1 MEILLVIKLNQ
12 EYFVAVKYNKKVRNS
27 FVNLFL
33 SEFSFLIMFY
43 NKLLLKKTVFNW
55 SIKKNIRIIIINYL
69 TNSF

>member
-43 NKLLLKKTVFNW
+43 NKLLLKKTVFN
-55 SIKKNIRIIIINYL
+55 
-69 TNSF
+69 